1 MRFAVGNTNN
11 KIGYAM
17 AHDIGHAVIQLWT
30 KFSLNPTLRNVA
42 THDTTHDMMMEIM
55 SGSTKLK

>member
-1 MRFAVGNTNN
+1 
-11 KIGYAM
+11 M